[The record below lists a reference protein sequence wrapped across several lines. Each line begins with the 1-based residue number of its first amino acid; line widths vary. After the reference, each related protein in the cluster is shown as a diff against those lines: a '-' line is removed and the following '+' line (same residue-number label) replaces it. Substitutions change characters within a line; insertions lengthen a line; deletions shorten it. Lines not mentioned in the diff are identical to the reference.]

1 MEVALSDGG
10 IRAADA
16 TGSVTV
22 GTERWRPGEG
32 AGWPGPADEFVRG
45 TTTALEFLPS
55 HVFAERLDGEGT
67 YEVHDVTDSV
77 TLPRGAYRVRVDCP
91 LVVCLRFDGAAE
103 LRREAGGVTVA
114 FDRPTAVSLGF
125 RSRDAAPPG
134 TVTVPR
140 SVDGVATA
148 LSWLSTGFRS
158 TGLDRSAPEQR
169 GRPPRVEYGDEVG
182 IPTSLRSRRSATGIE
197 LHLPRDLDYLVPAA
211 PLAGYLGA
219 DVRVGADE
227 PRLEHPG
234 GERVLARLPGFQ
246 REASSL
252 LRRTFLLDCLARERV
267 GGDGVAGVAAAL
279 DRLALDADEL
289 DGMRLG
295 ERLDRYLDAEFDA
308 VSEELPEWH
317 LSMYVE
323 PTFERVRTLPHLVS
337 DLAFV
342 FLPESEPLGGHE
354 RLARSLDDFYRGAR
368 NPAEVDA
375 VKPVLGPGHIHGWLA
390 EGVPIDVFKSVSEAY
405 EHRDRPER
413 RRADR
418 RPISV
423 VAVLNET
430 EMVEEYADLRAAYGR
445 TVGEHGVDVEVR
457 KRLSRD
463 ELAGVFEAEHD
474 LVHYIG
480 HCDDAGLRCT
490 DGHLAVDDVRVS
502 NAETFLLNACGSYY
516 EGVDLVRKGSV
527 AGAVTFNKVLDR
539 HAARVGTTFVRL
551 LVNGFSIER
560 ALGLARR
567 RIIMGKD
574 YAVVGDGTHTI
585 ADGDASAPADAT
597 LERGPD
603 GGFELSY
610 RAHDARRFGDTYR
623 PPVPGVD
630 DTHLYGSERTVS
642 LDASELREF
651 LRTADIPVVY
661 DGDIHW
667 ADDLATMLE

>member
-1 MEVALSDGG
+1 MG
-10 IRAADA
+10 
-16 TGSVTV
+16 TPPV
-22 GTERWRPGEG
+22 GTQ
-32 AGWPGPADEFVRG
+32 ADG
-45 TTTALEFLPS
+45 SPPS
-55 HVFAERLDGEGT
+55 
-67 YEVHDVTDSV
+67 
-77 TLPRGAYRVRVDCP
+77 VRVPPTAEGCATAVTHLSAALATTGPERSHPDCRGHPP
-91 LVVCLRFDGAAE
+91 LVEVRVGEPQVPDVVAE
-103 LRREAGGVTVA
+103 
-114 FDRPTAVSLGF
+114 
-125 RSRDAAPPG
+125 
-134 TVTVPR
+134 
-140 SVDGVATA
+140 ATP
-148 LSWLSTGFRS
+148 
-158 TGLDRSAPEQR
+158 D
-169 GRPPRVEYGDEVG
+169 
-182 IPTSLRSRRSATGIE
+182 TGIE
-197 LHLPRDLDYLVPAA
+197 LRLPESLTHAVVGAPLAYYLGASVSVGASEPALVAPDAGVHEPLGTLPEFQGRVVDLLRRVFALDCLVRSRPGEPVLAGRDRFDALNPATARAADPDERLALYLSVPAA
-211 PLAGYLGA
+211 SI
-219 DVRVGADE
+219 
-227 PRLEHPG
+227 PG
-234 GERVLARLPGFQ
+234 GLPDWHLATYTEPDGDTVRCLPYLCDDLSLLYTA
-246 REASSL
+246 EASEIDPQGL
-252 LRRTFLLDCLARERV
+252 LTMA
-267 GGDGVAGVAAAL
+267 
-279 DRLALDADEL
+279 
-289 DGMRLG
+289 
-295 ERLDRYLDAEFDA
+295 
-308 VSEELPEWH
+308 
-317 LSMYVE
+317 
-323 PTFERVRTLPHLVS
+323 
-337 DLAFV
+337 
-342 FLPESEPLGGHE
+342 
-354 RLARSLDDFYRGAR
+354 LDDFFRAADPYRRDDSVPSVDLLDPDLGAGELH
-368 NPAEVDA
+368 A
-375 VKPVLGPGHIHGWLA
+375 WLA
-390 EGVPIDVFKSVSEAY
+390 EGVPLEAY
-405 EHRDRPER
+405 STSLAAFRNRVPPDPDGLSVAVVLNDER
-413 RRADR
+413 MADERETVVDSYRKADR
-418 RPISV
+418 GV
-423 VAVLNET
+423 ELT
-430 EMVEEYADLRAAYGR
+430 VEESLPAA
-445 TVGEHGVDVEVR
+445 
-457 KRLSRD
+457 
-463 ELAGVFEAEHD
+463 ELARLFEEQRD